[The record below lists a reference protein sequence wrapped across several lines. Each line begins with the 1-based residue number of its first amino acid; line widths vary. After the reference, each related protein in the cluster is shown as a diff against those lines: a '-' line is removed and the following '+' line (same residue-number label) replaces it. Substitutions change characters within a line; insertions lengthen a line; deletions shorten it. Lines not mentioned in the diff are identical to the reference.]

1 MHKEKHNKRGWGRPL
16 MRVWYW
22 IPVLLTILLILSLVA
37 PFYVYSR
44 FNQQQPVARLEFEAL
59 ADNWYL
65 ASVTRFP
72 ECTTASYRIHG
83 DQWQLDAA
91 FVKWKGI
98 AVLLGAESRVVLDR
112 LSGRFRQIAQVNNQA
127 PTLYDLKPNTWF
139 DLSTPVV
146 DGSNSLFVDSYFG
159 SSVYLDIQTDKS
171 FWVYKTEDGLISK
184 GRPRTL
190 ITQENGVITLVIEQG
205 CGNADPSFVEVM
217 ARRWN
222 EQLIRIK
229 AWGLT
234 VFKLV

>member
-1 MHKEKHNKRGWGRPL
+1 MQKPKQKKKGWIRTL

-22 IPVLLTILLILSLVA
+22 MPVLLILLLTLSLVA

-44 FNQQQPVARLEFEAL
+44 FNSQQPVARVEFESL
-59 ADNWYL
+59 GNNWYL

-112 LSGRFRQIAQVNNQA
+112 LSGRFRQIVQA
-127 PTLYDLKPNTWF
+127 KDQELTLHDLKPDTWF
-139 DLSTPVV
+139 NLSEPVV
-146 DGSNSLFVDSYFG
+146 DGSDSLFVDSYFG
-159 SSVYLDIQTDKS
+159 ASVYLDIQPDKS

-184 GRPRTL
+184 SRPRSL
-190 ITQENGVITLVIEQG
+190 ITQQDGVMTLVIEQG
-205 CGNADPSFVEVM
+205 CGNADPSFVEVI
-217 ARRWN
+217 ARYWN
-222 EQLIRIK
+222 EQLVMVK
-229 AWGLT
+229 AW
-234 VFKLV
+234 F